1 METLQATAACLS
13 ITSQTLQ
20 DLIQMKD
27 NIKRYTKDTE
37 KKMTITCRLEQIS
50 PRVSGHSTL
59 LTEGNTLYGPIIL
72 LQYVF
77 FYTN

>member
-13 ITSQTLQ
+13 IISQTLQ

-37 KKMTITCRLEQIS
+37 KQ
-50 PRVSGHSTL
+50 
-59 LTEGNTLYGPIIL
+59 
-72 LQYVF
+72 
-77 FYTN
+77 